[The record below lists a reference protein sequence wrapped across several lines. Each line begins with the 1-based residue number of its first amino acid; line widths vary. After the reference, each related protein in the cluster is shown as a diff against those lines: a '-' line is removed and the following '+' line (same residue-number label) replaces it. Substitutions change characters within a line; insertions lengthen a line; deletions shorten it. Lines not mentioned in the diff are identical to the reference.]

1 MRFDASPFTRQCKK
15 EDRKAEGFQILHF
28 YWPFSS
34 DITAVKGLTANI
46 IIITDGKIVSLVVSV
61 TTGELPELYF
71 NFGVNLRQF

>member
-1 MRFDASPFTRQCKK
+1 M
-15 EDRKAEGFQILHF
+15 
-28 YWPFSS
+28 
-34 DITAVKGLTANI
+34 AVKGLTANI